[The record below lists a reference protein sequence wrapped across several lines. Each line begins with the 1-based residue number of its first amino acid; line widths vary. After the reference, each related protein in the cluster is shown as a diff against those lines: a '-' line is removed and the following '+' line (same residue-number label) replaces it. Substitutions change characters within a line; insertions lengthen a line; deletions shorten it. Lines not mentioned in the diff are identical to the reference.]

1 MNSKLAEIIHFLK
14 RDDSKNE
21 IETFFLA
28 GLGNPGKEYEQN
40 RHNIGFM
47 VLNRFA
53 AKYGEN
59 FSKYEKQALIAK
71 FPVEKKRLILVK
83 PQTFMNRSGQA
94 IVPLVRYYKIPL
106 ENMLIA
112 YDDID
117 LPFGLIRIRPSGGA
131 GGHNGLA
138 SIINQLGTNIFPRM
152 RVGIGR
158 PPGKQNAASYVLKN
172 FSASEID
179 ILEIILEKSYEA
191 ITVFLQ
197 DGIEAAMNRFNSSS
211 AA

>member
-21 IETFFLA
+21 FDSFFLA
-28 GLGNPGKEYEQN
+28 GLGNPGKEYEHN

-47 VLNRFA
+47 ILNRFVK
-53 AKYGEN
+53 KYGEN

-71 FPVEKKRLILVK
+71 FLIEKKRLILVK

-106 ENMLIA
+106 ENMLIV

-172 FSASEID
+172 FSASETD
-179 ILEIILEKSYEA
+179 VLEIILEKSCEA

-211 AA
+211 VA

>member
-14 RDDSKNE
+14 RGDSKNE
-21 IETFFLA
+21 LLSFFLA

-53 AKYGEN
+53 TKHGES
-59 FSKYEKQALIAK
+59 FSKYEKQALITK
-71 FPVEKKRLILVK
+71 FSIEKKRLILAK
-83 PQTFMNRSGQA
+83 PQTFMNRSGKA

-117 LPFGLIRIRPSGGA
+117 LPFGIIRIRPSGGA
-131 GGHNGLA
+131 GGHKGLA
-138 SIINQLGTNIFPRM
+138 SIINQLGTNKFPRM
-152 RVGIGR
+152 RIGIGR

-172 FSASEID
+172 FSASESD
-179 ILEIILEKSYEA
+179 DLEIILETSCEA
-191 ITVFLQ
+191 MIVFLQ
-197 DGIEAAMNRFNSSS
+197 DGIEAAMNRFNSPS
-211 AA
+211 AI

>member
-179 ILEIILEKSYEA
+179 ILEIILEKSCEA